1 MWCRMVTSS
10 ISDSH
15 LRREGDSIAG
25 SIAIERIPVEN
36 KQRYQEYIQARP
48 LELANHIVVPAW

>member
-1 MWCRMVTSS
+1 
-10 ISDSH
+10 
-15 LRREGDSIAG
+15 LRRESDSIAG